1 MPKRSPKTAAI
12 LKHKAQSHSKK
23 TSLRQW
29 CFFASLTIALLSGC
43 QEQPKISPTSTP
55 TAIATP
61 TVATTSKEKS
71 PEGILE
77 RVKARGKLIC
87 GVNGKLSGFSYVDDK
102 GVWSGLDVDYCR
114 AIAAAVLGD
123 AKAVEFKPL
132 LAKDRFTAIQNG
144 DIDILM
150 RNTSR
155 TLTRDVSTNISFAP
169 TTFFDGQGLM
179 LRIGAKPAS
188 SSPSPSASSSSS
200 PSASPTASPSAYP
213 SPTSSPESKTEKDS
227 KSENQTPKNS
237 EAPKNSEE
245 LAPSLKEL
253 TDKKICVETG
263 INATN
268 LESTFKEA
276 NIAIESIIL
285 PDLDGVLNAYAK
297 GECDAISSEKS
308 QLAAWRSKLPRPAD
322 HKILDLSLSREPLSP
337 ALVGNDDRWR
347 DVVTWVV
354 YATFYAEELGI
365 NMDNYQIFKDTKNPE
380 VSRFLGTSDS
390 LGIELGLAPDWTTQI
405 LKQVGNY
412 SDIYNRNLAPLDI
425 PRGLNRTW
433 KQGGL
438 LYSMPFR

>member
-1 MPKRSPKTAAI
+1 MPKHLPDNAIPKR
-12 LKHKAQSHSKK
+12 KARNSSEK
-23 TSLRQW
+23 TPLRQW

-43 QEQPKISPTSTP
+43 QEQPKPTATATPTP
-55 TAIATP
+55 TATP
-61 TVATTSKEKS
+61 TTATAKKA

-102 GVWSGLDVDYCR
+102 GIWSGLDVDYCR

-123 AKAVEFKPL
+123 TKAVEFKPL
-132 LAKDRFTAIQNG
+132 LTKDRFTSLQNG
-144 DIDILM
+144 DVDVLM
-150 RNTSR
+150 RNTAR
-155 TLTRDVSTNISFAP
+155 TLTRDVTDNISFAP
-169 TTFFDGQGLM
+169 TTFFDGQGVM
-179 LRIGAKPAS
+179 LRIGAKPVTPS
-188 SSPSPSASSSSS
+188 SSPSPT
-200 PSASPTASPSAYP
+200 TAAP
-213 SPTSSPESKTEKDS
+213 SPTPSVAPSPSPSPDKDS
-227 KSENQTPKNS
+227 KKDGKVDKQTPKT
-237 EAPKNSEE
+237 SEE
-245 LAPSLKEL
+245 LAIALKEL
-253 TDKKICVETG
+253 ADKKICVETG
-263 INATN
+263 LSATN
-268 LESTFKEA
+268 LESTFREA

-285 PDLDGVLNAYAK
+285 TDLDGVLNAYSK
-297 GECDAISSEKS
+297 GDCDAVSSEKS

-337 ALVGNDDRWR
+337 AIIGNDDRWR

-365 NMDNYQIFKDTKNPE
+365 SIDNYQVFKDTKNPE
-380 VSRFLGTSDS
+380 VARFLGTSDS

>member
-1 MPKRSPKTAAI
+1 MSLMPKHLLKTAAF
-12 LKHKAQSHSKK
+12 LKSNAQKPSKK
-23 TSLRQW
+23 THLRQW

-43 QEQPKISPTSTP
+43 QPAPTPSPTATP
-55 TAIATP
+55 TATP
-61 TVATTSKEKS
+61 TPTATTTKDKA

-87 GVNGKLSGFSYVDDK
+87 GVNGKLSGFSYVDEK
-102 GVWSGLDVDYCR
+102 GVWSGLDVDYCQ

-123 AKAVEFKPL
+123 AKAVDFKPL
-132 LAKDRFTAIQNG
+132 LAKDRFTAIQSG
-144 DIDILM
+144 EIDVLM
-150 RNTSR
+150 RNTTH
-155 TLTRDVSTNISFAP
+155 TLTRDAATNISFAP
-169 TTFFDGQGLM
+169 TTFFDGQGVM
-179 LRIGAKPAS
+179 LRIGAKP
-188 SSPSPSASSSSS
+188 
-200 PSASPTASPSAYP
+200 TA
-213 SPTSSPESKTEKDS
+213 SPTSSPSPATTVSPSPTASASPTPSPTSTPSADKDSSKTDK
-227 KSENQTPKNS
+227 QTPKTG
-237 EAPKNSEE
+237 EE
-245 LAPSLKEL
+245 LAIALKEL
-253 TDKKICVETG
+253 ADKKICVETG

-276 NIAIESIIL
+276 NIAIEPIIL
-285 PDLDGVLNAYAK
+285 PDLDEVFKTYAK
-297 GECDAISSEKS
+297 GDCEAISSEKS

-347 DVVTWVV
+347 DVVTWII
-354 YATFYAEELGI
+354 YSTFYADELGI
-365 NMDNYQIFKDTKNPE
+365 NMNNYTIFRDTKNPE
-380 VSRFLGTSDS
+380 VARFLGTSES

-412 SDIYNRNLAPLDI
+412 SDIYNRNLTPLDI

>member
-1 MPKRSPKTAAI
+1 MPKHLPKTAA
-12 LKHKAQSHSKK
+12 LLERNAQMPSRK

-29 CFFASLTIALLSGC
+29 CFFSSLTIALLSGC
-43 QEQPKISPTSTP
+43 QPAPAPSPTVTP
-55 TAIATP
+55 TATATP
-61 TVATTSKEKS
+61 TATTTIKDKA

-87 GVNGKLSGFSYVDDK
+87 GVNGKLSGFSYVDEK
-102 GVWSGLDVDYCR
+102 GVWSGLDVDYCQ

-132 LAKDRFTAIQNG
+132 LAKDRFAAIQSG
-144 DIDILM
+144 EIDVLM
-150 RNTSR
+150 RNTTR
-155 TLTRDVSTNISFAP
+155 TLTRDVATNISFAP
-169 TTFFDGQGLM
+169 TTFFDGQGVM
-179 LRIGAKPAS
+179 LRIGAKPNAS
-188 SSPSPSASSSSS
+188 PTSSPIPATSVSP
-200 PSASPTASPSAYP
+200 SPTASPSPTP
-213 SPTSSPESKTEKDS
+213 SPTSTPSADKDS
-227 KSENQTPKNS
+227 NKTDQQTPKTT
-237 EAPKNSEE
+237 EE
-245 LAPSLKEL
+245 LAIALKEL

-276 NIAIESIIL
+276 NIAIEAIIL
-285 PDLDGVLNAYAK
+285 PDLDEVLNAYSK
-297 GECDAISSEKS
+297 GDCEAISSEKS

-347 DVVTWVV
+347 DVVTWII
-354 YATFYAEELGI
+354 YATFYADELGI
-365 NMDNYQIFKDTKNPE
+365 NMNNYTIFKDTKNPE
-380 VSRFLGTSDS
+380 VARFLGTSDS

>member
-1 MPKRSPKTAAI
+1 MPKHLPKTAA
-12 LKHKAQSHSKK
+12 LLERNAQEPSGQ
-23 TSLRQW
+23 TPLRQW
-29 CFFASLTIALLSGC
+29 CFFSSLTIALLSGC
-43 QEQPKISPTSTP
+43 QPAPAPSPTVTP
-55 TAIATP
+55 TATATP
-61 TVATTSKEKS
+61 TVTTTIKDKA

-87 GVNGKLSGFSYVDDK
+87 GVNGKLSGFSYVDEK
-102 GVWSGLDVDYCR
+102 GVWSGLDVDYCQ

-132 LAKDRFTAIQNG
+132 LAKDRFAAIQSG
-144 DIDILM
+144 EIDVLM
-150 RNTSR
+150 RNTTR
-155 TLTRDVSTNISFAP
+155 TLTRDVATNISFAP
-169 TTFFDGQGLM
+169 TTFFDGQGVM
-179 LRIGAKPAS
+179 LRIGAKP
-188 SSPSPSASSSSS
+188 
-200 PSASPTASPSAYP
+200 TA
-213 SPTSSPESKTEKDS
+213 SPTSSPSPATSVSPSPTASASPTPSPTSTTSADKESNKTEQ
-227 KSENQTPKNS
+227 QTPKTT
-237 EAPKNSEE
+237 EE
-245 LAPSLKEL
+245 LAIALKEL

-276 NIAIESIIL
+276 NIAIEAIIL
-285 PDLDGVLNAYAK
+285 PDLDEVLNAYSK
-297 GECDAISSEKS
+297 GDCEAISSEKS

-347 DVVTWVV
+347 DVVTWII
-354 YATFYAEELGI
+354 YATFYADELGI
-365 NMDNYQIFKDTKNPE
+365 NMNNYTIFKDTKNPE
-380 VSRFLGTSDS
+380 VARFLGTSDS

>member
-1 MPKRSPKTAAI
+1 MPKHLPKTAAL
-12 LKHKAQSHSKK
+12 LKRKAQEPSRQ
-23 TSLRQW
+23 TPLRQW
-29 CFFASLTIALLSGC
+29 CFFSSLTIALLSGC
-43 QEQPKISPTSTP
+43 QPAPAPSPTVTP
-55 TAIATP
+55 TATATP
-61 TVATTSKEKS
+61 TATTTIKDKA

-87 GVNGKLSGFSYVDDK
+87 GVNGKLSGFSYVDEK
-102 GVWSGLDVDYCR
+102 GVWSGLDVDYCQ

-132 LAKDRFTAIQNG
+132 LAKDRFAAIQSG
-144 DIDILM
+144 EIDVLM
-150 RNTSR
+150 RNTTR
-155 TLTRDVSTNISFAP
+155 TLTRDVATNISFAP
-169 TTFFDGQGLM
+169 TTFFDGQGVM
-179 LRIGAKPAS
+179 LRIGAKP
-188 SSPSPSASSSSS
+188 
-200 PSASPTASPSAYP
+200 TA
-213 SPTSSPESKTEKDS
+213 SPTSSPSPATSVSPSPTASASPTPSPTSTPSADKDS
-227 KSENQTPKNS
+227 NKTDQQTPKTT
-237 EAPKNSEE
+237 EE
-245 LAPSLKEL
+245 LAIALKEL

-276 NIAIESIIL
+276 NIAIEAIIL
-285 PDLDGVLNAYAK
+285 PDLDEVLNAYSK
-297 GECDAISSEKS
+297 GDCEAISSEKS

-347 DVVTWVV
+347 DVVTWII
-354 YATFYAEELGI
+354 YATFYADELGI
-365 NMDNYQIFKDTKNPE
+365 NMNNYTIFKDTKNPE
-380 VSRFLGTSDS
+380 VARFLGTSDS

>member
-1 MPKRSPKTAAI
+1 MSLMPKHLSNTAAL
-12 LKHKAQSHSKK
+12 LKPKARKTGKK
-23 TSLRQW
+23 TPLRQW

-43 QEQPKISPTSTP
+43 QEQPKPTATVTPTATATP
-55 TAIATP
+55 TAIAKK
-61 TVATTSKEKS
+61 A
-71 PEGILE
+71 PEGVLE

-132 LAKDRFTAIQNG
+132 LTKDRFTAIQNG
-144 DIDILM
+144 DVDVLM

-155 TLTRDVSTNISFAP
+155 TLTRDVTDNISFAP
-169 TTFFDGQGLM
+169 TTFFDGQGVM
-179 LRIGAKPAS
+179 LRVGAKPTAS
-188 SSPSPSASSSSS
+188 GSSPSPSSS
-200 PSASPTASPSAYP
+200 PSPTASPSASP
-213 SPTSSPESKTEKDS
+213 SPTSTTPDS
-227 KSENQTPKNS
+227 KIEKQTPKTS
-237 EAPKNSEE
+237 EAPKTSEE
-245 LAPSLKEL
+245 SAIALKEL

-263 INATN
+263 LNATN

-276 NIAIESIIL
+276 NIAIEPIIQ
-285 PDLDGVLNAYAK
+285 PDLDGVLSAYAK
-297 GECDAISSEKS
+297 GDCDAISSEKS
-308 QLAAWRSKLPRPAD
+308 QLAAWSSKLPRPAD

-337 ALVGNDDRWR
+337 AIIGNDDRWR

-380 VSRFLGTSDS
+380 VARFLGTSDS

>member
-1 MPKRSPKTAAI
+1 MPKHLPKTAA
-12 LKHKAQSHSKK
+12 LLERNAQMPSRK

-29 CFFASLTIALLSGC
+29 CFFSSLTIALLSGC
-43 QEQPKISPTSTP
+43 QPAPTPSTTVTP
-55 TAIATP
+55 TATATP
-61 TVATTSKEKS
+61 TATTTIKDKA

-87 GVNGKLSGFSYVDDK
+87 GVNGKLSGFSYVDEK
-102 GVWSGLDVDYCR
+102 GVWSGLDVDYCQ

-132 LAKDRFTAIQNG
+132 LAKDRFAAIQSG
-144 DIDILM
+144 EIDVLM
-150 RNTSR
+150 RNTTR
-155 TLTRDVSTNISFAP
+155 TLTRDVATNISFAP
-169 TTFFDGQGLM
+169 TTFFDGQGVM
-179 LRIGAKPAS
+179 LRIGAKP
-188 SSPSPSASSSSS
+188 
-200 PSASPTASPSAYP
+200 TA
-213 SPTSSPESKTEKDS
+213 SPTSSPSPATSVSPSPTASASPTPSPTSTPSTDKESNKTEQ
-227 KSENQTPKNS
+227 QTPKTT
-237 EAPKNSEE
+237 EE
-245 LAPSLKEL
+245 LAIALKEL

-285 PDLDGVLNAYAK
+285 PDLDEVLNAYSK
-297 GECDAISSEKS
+297 GDCEAISSEKS

-347 DVVTWVV
+347 DVVTWII
-354 YATFYAEELGI
+354 YATFYADELGI
-365 NMDNYQIFKDTKNPE
+365 NMNNYTIFKDTKNPE
-380 VSRFLGTSDS
+380 VARFLGTSDS

>member
-1 MPKRSPKTAAI
+1 MRLMPKPIPNNAAP
-12 LKHKAQSHSKK
+12 LKRKAQKPSK
-23 TSLRQW
+23 TTPLRQW

-43 QEQPKISPTSTP
+43 QEQPKPTSTAP
-55 TAIATP
+55 TTATATP
-61 TVATTSKEKS
+61 TAATTKKA

-102 GVWSGLDVDYCR
+102 GIWSGLDVDYCR

-132 LAKDRFTAIQNG
+132 LAKDRFTAIQSG
-144 DIDILM
+144 DIDVLM
-150 RNTSR
+150 RNTTR
-155 TLTRDVSTNISFAP
+155 TLTRDVTDNISFAP
-169 TTFFDGQGLM
+169 TTFFDGQGVM
-179 LRIGAKPAS
+179 LRIGAKPTS
-188 SSPSPSASSSSS
+188 SSPSP
-200 PSASPTASPSAYP
+200 SPTASPSASP
-213 SPTSSPESKTEKDS
+213 SPTSTTESRPDKDS
-227 KSENQTPKNS
+227 KLDKQTPKTS
-237 EAPKNSEE
+237 EAQKTNEE
-245 LAPSLKEL
+245 SAIALKEL

-276 NIAIESIIL
+276 NIAIAPIIL
-285 PDLDGVLNAYAK
+285 SDLDGVLSVYSK
-297 GECDAISSEKS
+297 GDCDAISSEKS
-308 QLAAWRSKLPRPAD
+308 QLASWRSKLPRPAD

-365 NMDNYQIFKDTKNPE
+365 NMDNYQVFKDMKNPE

>member
-1 MPKRSPKTAAI
+1 MSLMPKHLPKTAAL
-12 LKHKAQSHSKK
+12 LKHKAQKPSGQ
-23 TSLRQW
+23 TPLRQW

-43 QEQPKISPTSTP
+43 QPAPAPSPTVTP
-55 TAIATP
+55 TATATP
-61 TVATTSKEKS
+61 TATTTIKDKA

-87 GVNGKLSGFSYVDDK
+87 GVNGKLSGFSYVDEK
-102 GVWSGLDVDYCR
+102 GVWSGLDVDYCQ

-132 LAKDRFTAIQNG
+132 LAKDRFAAIQSG
-144 DIDILM
+144 EIDVLM
-150 RNTSR
+150 RNTTR
-155 TLTRDVSTNISFAP
+155 TLTRDVATNISFAP
-169 TTFFDGQGLM
+169 TTFFDGQGVM
-179 LRIGAKPAS
+179 LRIGAKPTAS
-188 SSPSPSASSSSS
+188 PTSAPSPATSVSPSPTA
-200 PSASPTASPSAYP
+200 SASPTP
-213 SPTSSPESKTEKDS
+213 SPTSTPSADKESNKTEQ
-227 KSENQTPKNS
+227 QTPKTT
-237 EAPKNSEE
+237 EE
-245 LAPSLKEL
+245 LAIALKEL

-285 PDLDGVLNAYAK
+285 PDLDEVLKTYAK
-297 GECDAISSEKS
+297 GDCEAISSEKS

-347 DVVTWVV
+347 DVVTWII
-354 YATFYAEELGI
+354 YATFYADELGI
-365 NMDNYQIFKDTKNPE
+365 NMSNYTIFKDTKNPE
-380 VSRFLGTSDS
+380 VARFLGTSDS

-412 SDIYNRNLAPLDI
+412 NDIYNRNLAPLDI

>member
-1 MPKRSPKTAAI
+1 MSLMPKHLPKTATL
-12 LKHKAQSHSKK
+12 LKRKAQEPSRQ
-23 TSLRQW
+23 TPLRQW

-43 QEQPKISPTSTP
+43 QPAPTPSPTVTP
-55 TAIATP
+55 TATATP
-61 TVATTSKEKS
+61 TATTTIKDKA

-87 GVNGKLSGFSYVDDK
+87 GVNGKLSGFSYVDEK
-102 GVWSGLDVDYCR
+102 GVWSGLDVDYCQ

-132 LAKDRFTAIQNG
+132 LAKDRFTAIQSG
-144 DIDILM
+144 EVDILM
-150 RNTSR
+150 RNTTR
-155 TLTRDVSTNISFAP
+155 TLTRDVATNISFAP
-169 TTFFDGQGLM
+169 TTFFDGQGVM
-179 LRIGAKPAS
+179 LRIGAKPNA
-188 SSPSPSASSSSS
+188 
-200 PSASPTASPSAYP
+200 
-213 SPTSSPESKTEKDS
+213 SPTSSPSPATSVSPSPTASASPTPSPTSTPSADKESSKTEQ
-227 KSENQTPKNS
+227 QTPKTT
-237 EAPKNSEE
+237 EE
-245 LAPSLKEL
+245 LAIALKEL

-276 NIAIESIIL
+276 NIAIEAIIL
-285 PDLDGVLNAYAK
+285 PDLDEVLNAYSK
-297 GECDAISSEKS
+297 GDCEAISSEKS

-347 DVVTWVV
+347 DVVTWII
-354 YATFYAEELGI
+354 YATFYADELGI
-365 NMDNYQIFKDTKNPE
+365 NMSNYTIFKDTKNPE
-380 VSRFLGTSDS
+380 VARFLGTSDS

>member
-1 MPKRSPKTAAI
+1 MPKHLPKTAA
-12 LKHKAQSHSKK
+12 LLERNAQMPSRK

-29 CFFASLTIALLSGC
+29 CFFSSLTIALLSGC
-43 QEQPKISPTSTP
+43 QPAPAPSPTVTP
-55 TAIATP
+55 TATATP
-61 TVATTSKEKS
+61 TATTTIKDKA

-87 GVNGKLSGFSYVDDK
+87 GVNGKLSGFSYVDEK
-102 GVWSGLDVDYCR
+102 GIWSGLDVDYCQ

-132 LAKDRFTAIQNG
+132 LAKDRFAAIQSG
-144 DIDILM
+144 EIDVLM
-150 RNTSR
+150 RNTTR
-155 TLTRDVSTNISFAP
+155 TLTRDVATNISFAP
-169 TTFFDGQGLM
+169 TTFFDGQGVM
-179 LRIGAKPAS
+179 LRIGAKP
-188 SSPSPSASSSSS
+188 
-200 PSASPTASPSAYP
+200 TA
-213 SPTSSPESKTEKDS
+213 SPTSSPSPATSVSPSPTASASPTPSPTSTPSADKESNKTEQ
-227 KSENQTPKNS
+227 QTPKTT
-237 EAPKNSEE
+237 EE
-245 LAPSLKEL
+245 LAIALKEL

-285 PDLDGVLNAYAK
+285 PDLDEVLNAYSK
-297 GECDAISSEKS
+297 GDCEAISSEKS

-347 DVVTWVV
+347 DVVTWII
-354 YATFYAEELGI
+354 YATFYADELGI
-365 NMDNYQIFKDTKNPE
+365 NMNNYTIFKDTKNPE
-380 VSRFLGTSDS
+380 VARFLGTSDS